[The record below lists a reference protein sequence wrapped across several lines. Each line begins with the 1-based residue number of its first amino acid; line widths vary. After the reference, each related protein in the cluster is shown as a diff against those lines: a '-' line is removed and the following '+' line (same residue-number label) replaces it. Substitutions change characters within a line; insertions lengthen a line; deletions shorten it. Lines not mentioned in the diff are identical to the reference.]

1 MATNLT
7 GLNGTIRVNANLTAS
22 KVDTFPSVPNDPIS
36 YAATQTITFGAIPNT
51 SNQVYRASGT
61 VAATATLDLTTG
73 GLYNVFG
80 QQINFSYVNALL
92 ITNTSTTDNLSVTWG
107 SIIVSQI
114 LSPGGV
120 LYIASDGMTAS
131 NIVFAESG
139 TGSASYDIV
148 IVGIQ
153 A

>member
-7 GLNGTIRVNANLTAS
+7 GLNGTIRINANLTAS

-36 YAATQTITFGAIPNT
+36 YAASQTITFGAIPKT

-61 VAATATLDLTTG
+61 VATTATLDLTTG

-92 ITNTSTTDNLSVTWG
+92 IVNTGATDPLTVTWG
-107 SIIVSQI
+107 SAIVNKV
-114 LSPGGV
+114 LNPGGV
-120 LYIASDGMTAS
+120 LYIASDEMTAS
-131 NIVFAESG
+131 DIVFAESG